1 MRFVVA
7 MLVALSLFAPAP
19 ASADVTPNQSIGPFE
34 LGMSRA
40 QVRRVAGTPLRVKK
54 WKNGNWRWTFK
65 NGYRVTGKKWVLGI
79 EYTGMRERGPGGIG
93 VGSTQDEALA
103 AGWECGYGSC
113 SYCPGDWQCL
123 ITARLVFTSIFFDN
137 IDGAGTAFMVTVA
150 MVDPQK
156 QKRPRF

>member
-7 MLVALSLFAPAP
+7 MLVALSLLAPAP
-19 ASADVTPNQSIGPFE
+19 AYADVTPKQSSGRGE
-34 LGMSRA
+34 LGRSRA
-40 QVRRVAGTPLRVKK
+40 QGRRVAGSAVLCSRGKS
-54 WKNGNWRWTFK
+54 GNWRWTFK
-65 NGYRVTGKKWVLGI
+65 NGYRVTGKKWVFGI